1 MVKWNCKY
9 LSLILSALSFIN
21 GQSSFQ
27 GINSWYSST
36 TVSFGGGGILLNIQ
50 EADRQNPAFLG
61 KTDMQN
67 VFLDIVTY
75 PADVNSKHLGWII
88 PKNKKVFS
96 IHYRQLDYGRFD
108 GYDEDGNPL
117 DSYNSTDN
125 WFNSSLSFQSGMFS
139 YGMSAG
145 FFYSRLAQSES
156 VILTGT
162 IGGMFSLEKEK
173 FQFGFSLKNF
183 GTVLNKYTKT
193 EESLPTSGGLS
204 ISKKL
209 AHLPLKLNLDAEF
222 FVDNHQIYFLSGVFT
237 FSPTFYLN
245 WGLNSDKFNQQIESG
260 ITKDLIT
267 GTGIGLGFKTEKYS
281 ITTGGYF
288 YNPGNW
294 IFGVSFGLS
303 Y

>member
-1 MVKWNCKY
+1 M
-9 LSLILSALSFIN
+9 
-21 GQSSFQ
+21 
-27 GINSWYSST
+27 
-36 TVSFGGGGILLNIQ
+36 LNIQ

-183 GTVLNKYTKT
+183 GTVLNKFTKT

-222 FVDNHQIYFLSGVFT
+222 FADNYQMFFLSGVFT

-245 WGLNSDKFNQQIESG
+245 WGLNSDKFNQQIESSV
-260 ITKDLIT
+260 TKDLIT
-267 GTGIGLGFKTEKYS
+267 GTGIGLGFKTEKYT
-281 ITTGGYF
+281 IETGGYF

-294 IFGVSFGLS
+294 VFGFSFGINYES
-303 Y
+303 INRDK